1 MLSGLRERW
10 PLLLAALWWGGIT
23 GLSFLAVPLAFAHFG
38 NPALAG
44 PYAARLFQA
53 QSWCSLTVAL
63 ALLLWG
69 RTRRGQPDHGSIS
82 AGLLPWL
89 LLAALAAL
97 LQEFGVAEQI
107 LTARARGAD
116 VQLWHG
122 LGTLL
127 VLLQW
132 LSALGTLCY
141 LIRPPARARPIPAC

>member
-10 PLLLAALWWGGIT
+10 PLLLAALWWGGLT
-23 GLSFLAVPLAFAHFG
+23 ALSFLAVPLAFAHFG

-53 QSWCSLTVAL
+53 QSWFSLTAAL

-69 RTRRGQPDHGSIS
+69 RAQRGRFGHESIS

-97 LQEFGVAEQI
+97 LQEFGVAERI

-116 VQLWHG
+116 VKLWHA

-132 LSALGTLCY
+132 LSALGTFCY
-141 LIRPPARARPIPAC
+141 LSRRGDRAPA

>member
-10 PLLLAALWWGGIT
+10 PLLLAALWWGGLT
-23 GLSFLAVPLAFAHFG
+23 ALSFVAVPLAFAHFG

-44 PYAARLFQA
+44 PYAARLFEA
-53 QSWCSLTVAL
+53 QSWFSLTAAL

-69 RTRRGQPDHGSIS
+69 RTRRGERGHETIS
-82 AGLLPWL
+82 ARLLPWL

-97 LQEFGVAEQI
+97 LQQFGVAEQI

-116 VQLWHG
+116 VRLWHA
-122 LGTLL
+122 LGTGL

-132 LSALGTLCY
+132 FSALGAFWY
-141 LIRPPARARPIPAC
+141 LSRRSPQ